1 MKAKYIS
8 LGILIA
14 LVVLGVV
21 VLFFTEI
28 PMDRYVQLAKVISTT
43 LLPLFISIGTNSIVE
58 KICLKKGDEEKGT
71 SSCVEKTVDKN

>member
-28 PMDRYVQLAKVISTT
+28 PMDRYVQLSKSVATVLI
-43 LLPLFISIGTNSIVE
+43 PLFISIGGNSAVE
-58 KICLKKGDEEKGT
+58 KITNSVNSKKEGGE
-71 SSCVEKTVDKN
+71 